1 MATKDYISF
10 DGQVFSTKKEMNN
23 HETNFTRHR
32 LITHY
37 MDPTCSL
44 KMNKNTY
51 LQDLVN
57 QIRNLSETNKNVVIE
72 ILNEIA
78 QKSHQKKYAQ
88 LRETLITEFNKII
101 VLDYIKE
108 KDFLTYLISVNN
120 ANGVKSFVNVL
131 KTHLKTSVNW
141 QYKISPNAFYNSKY

>member
-57 QIRNLSETNKNVVIE
+57 QIRNHRVRLYKR
-72 ILNEIA
+72 
-78 QKSHQKKYAQ
+78 K
-88 LRETLITEFNKII
+88 RFFN
-101 VLDYIKE
+101 L
-108 KDFLTYLISVNN
+108 FN
-120 ANGVKSFVNVL
+120 
-131 KTHLKTSVNW
+131 
-141 QYKISPNAFYNSKY
+141 QCQ

>member
-1 MATKDYISF
+1 MAKDHISF

-37 MDPTCSL
+37 MDPTSSL

-88 LRETLITEFNKII
+88 LRETLITE
-101 VLDYIKE
+101 
-108 KDFLTYLISVNN
+108 NN

-141 QYKISPNAFYNSKY
+141 QYKMSPNAFYNSNY